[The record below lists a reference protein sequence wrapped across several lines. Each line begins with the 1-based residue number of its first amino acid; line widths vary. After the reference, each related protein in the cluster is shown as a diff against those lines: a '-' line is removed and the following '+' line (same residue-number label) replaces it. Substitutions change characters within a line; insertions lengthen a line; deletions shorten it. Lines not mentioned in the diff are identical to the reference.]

1 VGIWPLLRA
10 VPQRA
15 LLLLRT
21 LLCAGAPSATRE
33 RANKRMSHL
42 AGVSREA
49 TERLT
54 TTSEWR
60 PVRAHTP
67 CWLKGLCALTG
78 GLS

>member
-1 VGIWPLLRA
+1 VGIWPHLRA

-21 LLCAGAPSATRE
+21 LLCAGALSARE
-33 RANKRMSHL
+33 SANKRMSHL
-42 AGVSREA
+42 AGLSREA
-49 TERLT
+49 TKRLT
-54 TTSEWR
+54 TRSESK

-67 CWLKGLCALTG
+67 VWLRVPGALTG